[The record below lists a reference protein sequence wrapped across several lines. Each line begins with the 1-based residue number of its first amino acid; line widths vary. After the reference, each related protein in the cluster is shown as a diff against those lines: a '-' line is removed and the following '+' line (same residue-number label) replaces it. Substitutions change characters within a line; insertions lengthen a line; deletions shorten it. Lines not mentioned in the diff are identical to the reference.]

1 MNILP
6 VKALANEINDYGN
19 PMFFTKSPIVPKTS
33 ITAAINILSLLFERN
48 NTYSVLSL
56 SVCSETGGFNKL

>member
-6 VKALANEINDYGN
+6 VKALANEINDDGK

-33 ITAAINILSLLFERN
+33 IAAAISILSLLFECDN
-48 NTYSVLSL
+48 AYSVLSL